1 MPRLYR
7 PAIVF
12 SDYIVK
18 RYIRITL
25 NVVILSAVEG
35 SLPTWR
41 RPHFVHSRAGCP
53 ISRVLCEKWGFP
65 QCPQQRPH
73 PSGTCRHPFRILSP
87 PTGDPVIPRYTRPEM
102 ARIWSDE
109 NRFRTWLAVEVAA
122 TETLAAAGQVP
133 KSAAK
138 AIRERANFKVE
149 RIHEIEA
156 EVRHDVIA
164 FTTAVAEFVGPES
177 RWFHYGLTSNDV
189 VDTAQALLI
198 RQASALIAADLRKLA
213 EVLKRRAFEFKDTP
227 MIGRTHGIH
236 AEPITFGFKL
246 ANWYSEVQR
255 DIERFDR
262 AAEDMRVGKF
272 SGAVGTFAHLSPDL
286 EEKICGRLGL
296 RAAAISSQ
304 VIQRDRHAHYLAT
317 LAVIAC
323 TLDKIATEI
332 RHLQRTEVREAEE
345 FFSEKQ
351 KGSSAMPHKR
361 HPITLEQISGLARV
375 VRSNAQAG
383 FENVALWHE
392 RDISHS
398 SAERIILPDSTIL
411 VDYLLHKTT
420 NLIDTL
426 LVYPKRMLK
435 NLESTGGLVFSG
447 QLLLDLVEAGVLRED
462 AYRLVQSNAMRAWK
476 EDLNFRELIMS
487 DPEITS
493 KVKRETL
500 EHAFDL
506 QRPLRNVNKI
516 FRRVFGEK

>member
-53 ISRVLCEKWGFP
+53 ISRVLCEKWGFT

-198 RQASALIAADLRKLA
+198 KQASEVIEKDLERLT
-213 EVLKRRAFEFKDTP
+213 EVLERRAWEFKDTP

-236 AEPITFGFKL
+236 AEPITLGFKI
-246 ANWYSEVQR
+246 ANWYSETQR
-255 DIERFDR
+255 NITRFR
-262 AAEDMRVGKF
+262 AAAEDLRVGQF
-272 SGAVGTFAHLSPDL
+272 SGAVGTFAHLPPEL
-286 EEKICGRLGL
+286 EEKMCARLGL
-296 RAAAISSQ
+296 KAAAVSSQ
-304 VIQRDRHAHYLAT
+304 VIQRDRHAHYLGT
-317 LAVIAC
+317 LAVIAS

-361 HPITLEQISGLARV
+361 NPVTSEQISGLARV
-375 VRSNAQAG
+375 VRANAQAA

-398 SAERIILPDSTIL
+398 SAARVILPDSTTL
-411 VDYLLHKTT
+411 ANYLLAKTD
-420 NLIDTL
+420 NLIAKL
-426 LVYPKRMLK
+426 LVYPERMLK
-435 NLESTGGLVFSG
+435 NLESTGGLIFSG
-447 QLLLDLVEAGVLRED
+447 QLLLDLAESGMSREN
-462 AYRLVQSNAMRAWK
+462 AYRLVQTHAMRSWNS
-476 EDLNFRELIMS
+476 DLIFRDEIAKV
-487 DPEITS
+487 PEITARLS
-493 KVKRETL
+493 PEKLTR
-500 EHAFDL
+500 AFDYNRQLANVDAIFDRVL
-506 QRPLRNVNKI
+506 QP
-516 FRRVFGEK
+516 